1 MGIGRAYVS
10 MAPGTAPGG
19 DSVTIEHLGGPSV
32 GTRMADGGFDPI
44 AVEAEA
50 GDTLAISSSSTGA
63 TDTTYGVVPIKG
75 RPVIVRTSP
84 ASAGPTCP
92 STA

>member
-19 DSVTIEHLGGPSV
+19 DSVTIEHLGGGPSV

-50 GDTLAISSSSTGA
+50 GDTLAISVLDETGA

-75 RPVIVRTSP
+75 RPVMVRT
-84 ASAGPTCP
+84 
-92 STA
+92 